1 MLRERTWKA
10 EASVEQATI
19 IKSMKLPKGLNDKL
33 RQWCSTQHLSQ
44 QGVMILALEQYF
56 ARSNPV
62 SQHIVDLT
70 GQTYG
75 HLTVLGLVPR
85 EQWGAS
91 GGAWWWV
98 QCDCSQKTRK
108 KVSGHALRTGKT
120 QTCGCRRRPRTHG
133 LSNHELYPMW
143 SDLMH
148 HHGAKFCKRWHSF
161 PAFLEDILSA
171 IGPRPKGM
179 MLGRHPNENGRFKP
193 GNVHW
198 RPKLKSGRPANSI
211 AAAARAHGLGP
222 KTVQARVRNGM
233 PLRQALNTPSMQ
245 DGTIR
250 RFSPEQH
257 RRIKESGLGYNV
269 VWYRVVKE
277 GMPFEKAIATPARV
291 VGAGARPPGGVSV
304 SATARAHGLKP
315 GALHWRMNERGLS
328 LEQALAQALAAQ
340 A

>member
-1 MLRERTWKA
+1 MTEKWKA
-10 EASVEQATI
+10 EASVEQATV
-19 IKSMKLPKGLNDKL
+19 IKSMKLPKSLNDKL
-33 RQWCSTQHLSQ
+33 RQWCSAQHLSQ

-62 SQHIVDLT
+62 SRHTVDLT

-143 SDLMH
+143 GDLMH
-148 HHGAKFCKRWHSF
+148 HHGDEFCKRWHSF
-161 PAFLEDILSA
+161 PLFLEDLLAA

-179 MLGRHPNENGRFKP
+179 MLGRLNEKGKFKP

-198 RPKLKSGRPANSI
+198 RRKHKSGRPANSI
-211 AAAARAHGLGP
+211 ATAARAHGLRP
-222 KTVQARVRNGM
+222 RTVQARVRNGM

-250 RFSPEQH
+250 RFSPEQR
-257 RRIKESGLGYNV
+257 RRIEESGLNYNV
-269 VWYRVVKE
+269 VWYRVMKG
-277 GMPFEKAIATPARV
+277 GMSFEKAIAMPARV

-328 LEQALAQALAAQ
+328 LEQALAQALARA
-340 A
+340 